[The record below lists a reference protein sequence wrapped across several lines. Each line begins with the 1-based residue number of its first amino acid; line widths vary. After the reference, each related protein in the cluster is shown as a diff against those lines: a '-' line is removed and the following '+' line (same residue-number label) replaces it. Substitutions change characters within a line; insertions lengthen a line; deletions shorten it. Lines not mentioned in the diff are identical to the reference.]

1 MNKYQKRTV
10 SISIAALVG
19 FLVLSLL
26 TSNWKFF
33 LWSLLPI
40 FMVLMLSFTAK
51 PDKKSSRK

>member
-1 MNKYQKRTV
+1 MNKYRKRTV
-10 SISIAALVG
+10 SISIAALVV

-40 FMVLMLSFTAK
+40 FMVLMLSFADK
-51 PDKKSSRK
+51 PDKKSSRR

>member
-51 PDKKSSRK
+51 PEKKSSRK

>member
-10 SISIAALVG
+10 YTSIAALVG

-51 PDKKSSRK
+51 PDKKSSRE

>member
-1 MNKYQKRTV
+1 MNKYRKRTI
-10 SISIAALVG
+10 SISIATLVG

-40 FMVLMLSFTAK
+40 FMVLMLTFTAK
-51 PDKKSSRK
+51 PDKKSSRE